1 MASAPT
7 DLLIGKIV
15 SILESEASSIA
26 GVRDEVDEIK
36 LELESMKSF
45 LEDTERKKAS
55 TQGEKTWI
63 ANVRN
68 LACDV
73 EDIIDEFMYRMYEK
87 ESGGRFARFLQKTI
101 HVPKNLW
108 YKRRIANK
116 LQKIIAAI
124 KAIPERKQRY
134 GLIGQEG
141 TSSDDVHKRV
151 KTKAESSLFEKED
164 ELVGIEGKKQMLM
177 GWLINGEKKQTIV
190 SVVGMGGSGK
200 TTLVANTFTQETVKR
215 HFNCFAWITVSQT
228 YVLEDLFR
236 SLIKEF
242 HQSIKQEVPGNL
254 HAMSYRELLDM
265 LTNFL
270 VSKRYLVVLDDVW
283 DITLWENIRL
293 SFPDELIGSRI
304 ILTTRR
310 EDIASYSFG
319 VESHVYPIQLLQR
332 DEAKELFS
340 KKAFPTYDNICPPEL
355 EPLAWE
361 LVEKCNGLPLAIV
374 ALRGLMSSKKS
385 SVEWSTVLNSL
396 NWHLSNN
403 PLLESIKIIL
413 LLSFNGLSYRLKRC
427 FLYCSLFP
435 EDYLM
440 GKNRLI
446 RLWIAE
452 GFIEHVKGVTPEAVA
467 ELYIMELVSRS
478 MLQAVRRNETGRPRA
493 CKMHDLMRELA
504 LSESASENFA
514 TVYDGKEVMKEMG
527 ARRLSI
533 QTTDGEIKPLTDM
546 SHLRSFLVFVTN
558 RISSSVSE
566 ILPSGLK
573 LLRILDLERSPV
585 TKLPDEVVYLFNL
598 RYLNL
603 RKTPIKEL
611 PKSIGRL
618 HNLQTLDIRDSNI
631 KALPRGITKLLNLRH
646 LIMYRYTGVHKG
658 FRYIEGT
665 KGPSGICKL
674 KNLQVLAC
682 VESEGNV
689 IRLVGNMTQ
698 LTKLGI
704 TNVKERDEIDLCA
717 SIQKMELLQ
726 DLFLM
731 VPDEEEC
738 LRLDAL
744 TAPPAHLHKLALAG
758 KLEMVPRWFFS
769 LHSLTSLNLHW
780 SRLEEDLLPHI
791 EALASL
797 RSLTLYNAY
806 TGENLSFSA
815 GFRNLVHLQ
824 LCNFPLLN
832 NITIERGVMPKLQF
846 LMLDSCLEVKTLPW
860 GIEYLSNLETLQL
873 GSVSVQLLES
883 IQEGGVDHSKVRH
896 LPEVDDLVR
905 TLFGRFNE
913 SKS

>member
-1 MASAPT
+1 
-7 DLLIGKIV
+7 
-15 SILESEASSIA
+15 
-26 GVRDEVDEIK
+26 
-36 LELESMKSF
+36 
-45 LEDTERKKAS
+45 
-55 TQGEKTWI
+55 
-63 ANVRN
+63 
-68 LACDV
+68 
-73 EDIIDEFMYRMYEK
+73 
-87 ESGGRFARFLQKTI
+87 
-101 HVPKNLW
+101 
-108 YKRRIANK
+108 
-116 LQKIIAAI
+116 
-124 KAIPERKQRY
+124 
-134 GLIGQEG
+134 
-141 TSSDDVHKRV
+141 
-151 KTKAESSLFEKED
+151 
-164 ELVGIEGKKQMLM
+164 MLM

-200 TTLVANTFTQETVKR
+200 TTLVANTFTQET
-215 HFNCFAWITVSQT
+215 
-228 YVLEDLFR
+228 
-236 SLIKEF
+236 EF

-254 HAMSYRELLDM
+254 HAMSYRELLEM

-270 VSKRYLVVLDDVW
+270 LSKRYLVVLDDVW

-293 SFPDELIGSRI
+293 SFPDEQIGSRI
-304 ILTTRR
+304 ILKTRR
-310 EDIASYSFG
+310 EDIASCSFG

-332 DEAKELFS
+332 DEAMEFFS
-340 KKAFPTYDNICPPEL
+340 KKAFPTYLNICPPEL

-385 SVEWSTVLNSL
+385 SVEW
-396 NWHLSNN
+396 
-403 PLLESIKIIL
+403 
-413 LLSFNGLSYRLKRC
+413 R
-427 FLYCSLFP
+427 
-435 EDYLM
+435 
-440 GKNRLI
+440 
-446 RLWIAE
+446 
-452 GFIEHVKGVTPEAVA
+452 VTPEAVA

-504 LSESASENFA
+504 LSESESENFA
-514 TVYDGKEVMKEMG
+514 TVYNGKEVMKEMG

-573 LLRILDLERSPV
+573 LLRILDLERSRLI
-585 TKLPDEVVYLFNL
+585 TKLLPDEVVYLFNL

-646 LIMYRYTGVHKG
+646 LIMYRYTGVHMG

-682 VESEGNV
+682 VELEGNV
-689 IRLVGNMTQ
+689 IRLVRNMTQ

-717 SIQKMELLQ
+717 SFQKMELLQ

-738 LRLDAL
+738 L
-744 TAPPAHLHKLALAG
+744 
-758 KLEMVPRWFFS
+758 
-769 LHSLTSLNLHW
+769 
-780 SRLEEDLLPHI
+780 
-791 EALASL
+791 
-797 RSLTLYNAY
+797 
-806 TGENLSFSA
+806 
-815 GFRNLVHLQ
+815 
-824 LCNFPLLN
+824 
-832 NITIERGVMPKLQF
+832 
-846 LMLDSCLEVKTLPW
+846 
-860 GIEYLSNLETLQL
+860 
-873 GSVSVQLLES
+873 
-883 IQEGGVDHSKVRH
+883 
-896 LPEVDDLVR
+896 
-905 TLFGRFNE
+905 
-913 SKS
+913 